1 MGHASVQGRVPLPP
15 AATRTGQGG
24 WDEDDAVP
32 GPGAARRRA
41 AGPGTGR
48 GSGRPAEG
56 SGASLT
62 SRACPVAGL
71 TQDMHEARTW
81 HMWAG

>member
-24 WDEDDAVP
+24 RDEDDAVP

-48 GSGRPAEG
+48 PRGGLLRAAGR
-56 SGASLT
+56 
-62 SRACPVAGL
+62 
-71 TQDMHEARTW
+71 H
-81 HMWAG
+81 